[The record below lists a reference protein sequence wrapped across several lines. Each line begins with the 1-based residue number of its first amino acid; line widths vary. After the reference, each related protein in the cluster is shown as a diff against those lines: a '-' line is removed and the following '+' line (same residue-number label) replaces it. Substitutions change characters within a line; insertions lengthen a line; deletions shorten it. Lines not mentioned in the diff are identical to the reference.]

1 MNETTTVAARR
12 VPMLTQIVDYKR
24 AAIEMSEWQEAY
36 RLKLISEQSHERT
49 AIVDVFISLIF
60 KNSLISV
67 NTTITLLEYYVL
79 IIQCKRN

>member
-49 AIVDVFISLIF
+49 AIVDVLFH
-60 KNSLISV
+60 
-67 NTTITLLEYYVL
+67 
-79 IIQCKRN
+79 